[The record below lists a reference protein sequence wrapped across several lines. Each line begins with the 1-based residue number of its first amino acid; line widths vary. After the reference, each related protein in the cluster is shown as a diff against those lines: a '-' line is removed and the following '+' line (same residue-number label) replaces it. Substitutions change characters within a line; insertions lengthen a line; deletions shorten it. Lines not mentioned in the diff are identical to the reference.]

1 MSSQFK
7 SPVFQLIIF
16 SSKQELVEVKTLWE
30 GHKIWKNLPPFLT
43 KQLFSLK
50 SVKTSWIFFQ
60 ILWPCHNAWTLIVM
74 TYVTGRP
81 QDRLRHDVGA
91 GGRHHGANR
100 THSNAYEAYPTWSSF
115 QNLRHAL
122 GRRIEVGHFFH
133 VFFFLLF
140 FHFLL
145 PPDLIQLSTA
155 WCYAA
160 WTTLTIFFSWICVQ
174 FLDI

>member
-1 MSSQFK
+1 MSCQIGSRKLAWLWSSSFSQK
-7 SPVFQLIIF
+7 A
-16 SSKQELVEVKTLWE
+16 T
-30 GHKIWKNLPPFLT
+30 KIWKNLPLDLT
-43 KQLFSLK
+43 LLSKNNCF
-50 SVKTSWIFFQ
+50 VKTSGIFFQ

-100 THSNAYEAYPTWSSF
+100 THSNAYEAHPTWSSF

-133 VFFFLLF
+133 VFFSSFFFIFSYHLIWSNYLLHDVTLHELLWRFFFL
-140 FHFLL
+140 
-145 PPDLIQLSTA
+145 DV
-155 WCYAA
+155 C
-160 WTTLTIFFSWICVQ
+160 TIFGHIGW
-174 FLDI
+174 

>member
-1 MSSQFK
+1 
-7 SPVFQLIIF
+7 
-16 SSKQELVEVKTLWE
+16 
-30 GHKIWKNLPPFLT
+30 
-43 KQLFSLK
+43 
-50 SVKTSWIFFQ
+50 
-60 ILWPCHNAWTLIVM
+60 M

-100 THSNAYEAYPTWSSF
+100 THSNAYEAHPTWSSF

-133 VFFFLLF
+133 VFFLLF

-155 WCYAA
+155 
-160 WTTLTIFFSWICVQ
+160 
-174 FLDI
+174 